1 MSVIIPEGFAFVPRG
16 AGVAAKLLEA
26 ADEVGADQVTAVR
39 SITGGYHVLEEV
51 AQAYAA
57 AVGAEETEAPTAE
70 ETEAPTAEETE
81 APTAPAEEGA
91 EPASAVKPDGAEVTE
106 VLEAAEET
114 PAKSTRRTAAKK

>member
-1 MSVIIPEGFAFVPRG
+1 MSVIIPEGYVLVPRG

-57 AVGAEETEAPTAE
+57 AVGAEEKSEDPA
-70 ETEAPTAEETE
+70 
-81 APTAPAEEGA
+81 TAPAEEGA
-91 EPASAVKPDGAEVTE
+91 EPVVAEKPDGTEVTE
-106 VLEAAEET
+106 VLEAADEAA
-114 PAKSTRRTAAKK
+114 PKSTRRTAAKK